1 MKIST
6 LSLGASALLLVLA
19 SLMAATLLWTS
30 ERRAQLEDHSYR
42 IAALQQDFVIDVRR
56 LLESYLNSG
65 DASQLEAARSKLQ
78 DMNASLTALPA
89 AEASQ
94 LAATLNQ
101 FESDLD
107 SKYRAAGKLA
117 GNPRQLLAHAET
129 ELLHYN
135 RMLASYA
142 IEGLSTAPDKATGL
156 LQVSGELPPQV
167 YALAQQTDAYLIGRD
182 SRLKKVL
189 ESSLGSLEQ
198 WQQQLA
204 AIPLLGLYEAT
215 EEEDL
220 LPGQDAPQAS
230 EKGAALVAE
239 LSSLASRYRREI
251 DNTHQMLVENQAT
264 QESLLGAIAA
274 TEQNLLA
281 LGEQQQAQSD
291 RLKQDMQLMLYTMA
305 GLLALYACCYLVVQ
319 QRKVVAPLKRLNHAF
334 LTLTEAGERQQL
346 EVRSHCETG
355 QIAGHFNRLLKRF
368 EDEDEAQRQQ
378 FSGVS
383 ITLEL
388 LRGRIAAMAGS
399 AEATGEIVRQ
409 AQSRTEELKILAM
422 EVSDSSNRVAGDAN
436 ATVTQMAQSQAGAE
450 AMIRAT
456 DETREAVDHC
466 HQALGCLSSS
476 VSKVSGI
483 IDVIGNIAE
492 QTNLLALN
500 AAIEA
505 ARAGEQG
512 RGFAVVAD
520 EVRSLSQR
528 TQSSLQEVQK
538 ILSELKDASEQLS
551 GRVDGIDAATHT
563 QKARAGEL
571 LAAAEAVQ
579 TQATTMA
586 STAGDGANNANEQ
599 QLSLDAFSHAM
610 SRLMEQSAHAVSQS
624 QAIAAEVAAQINTIE
639 TSLSGRPC

>member
-19 SLMAATLLWTS
+19 SLMTATLLWTS
-30 ERRAQLEDHSYR
+30 KQRAQLEDHSNR
-42 IAALQQDFVIDVRR
+42 IATLQQDFVIDVRR
-56 LLESYLNSG
+56 LLELYLKSG
-65 DASQLEAARSKLQ
+65 DASQLEAARSKLR
-78 DMNASLTALPA
+78 DMNASLAALPA
-89 AEASQ
+89 AEATQ
-94 LAATLNQ
+94 LAATLSQ
-101 FESDLD
+101 FEADLD

-117 GNPRQLLAHAET
+117 GNPRQLLAHAES
-129 ELLHYN
+129 ELLDYN

-142 IEGLSTAPDKATGL
+142 TEGLSSAPDKATAL
-156 LQVSGELPPQV
+156 LQLTQELPPLV
-167 YALAQQTDAYLIGRD
+167 YGLSQQTDAYLIGRD

-189 ESSLGSLEQ
+189 ESSLDSLEH

-204 AIPLLGLYEAT
+204 TMPLLGIYEAADD
-215 EEEDL
+215 EDL
-220 LPGQDAPQAS
+220 LPGQDAPEAS

-239 LSSLASRYRREI
+239 LSSLSGRYRREI
-251 DNTHQMLVENQAT
+251 DNTHQLLVDNQAT

-281 LGEQQQAQSD
+281 LGEKQQAQSN
-291 RLKQDMQLMLYTMA
+291 RLKQDMQLMLYAMA

-319 QRKVVAPLKRLNHAF
+319 QRKVVAPLKRLNQAF
-334 LTLTEAGERQQL
+334 LKLTEAGERQQL
-346 EVRSHCETG
+346 EVRSRCETG

-383 ITLEL
+383 ATLEQ
-388 LRGRIAAMAGS
+388 LRGRIADMAGS

-409 AQSRTEELKILAM
+409 AQSRTEELKMLAT
-422 EVSDSSNRVAGDAN
+422 EVSNSSNRVAGDAN
-436 ATVTQMAQSQAGAE
+436 ATVEQMAQSQAGAE

-456 DETREAVDHC
+456 DETREAVGHC
-466 HQALGCLSSS
+466 HQALGSLSSS
-476 VSKVSGI
+476 VIKVSGI

-528 TQSSLQEVQK
+528 TQSSLQEVQN
-538 ILSELKDASEQLS
+538 ILGELKDASEQLS

-579 TQATTMA
+579 TQAATMA
-586 STAGDGANNANEQ
+586 ATAGEGASNANEQ
-599 QLSLDAFSHAM
+599 QLCLDAFSHAM
-610 SRLMEQSAHAVSQS
+610 ARLMEQSAHGVSQS

-639 TSLSGRPC
+639 TSLSGRQP